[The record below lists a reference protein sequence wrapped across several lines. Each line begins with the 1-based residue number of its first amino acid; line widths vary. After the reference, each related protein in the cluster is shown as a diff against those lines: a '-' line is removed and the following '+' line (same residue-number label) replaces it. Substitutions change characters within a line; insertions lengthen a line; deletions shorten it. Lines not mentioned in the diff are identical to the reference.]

1 MATSAPPSVLRT
13 LYKRRVAPWLSESLR
28 FKLTFLSKQG
38 YWPDMQHPRSLMEK
52 VAWLL
57 RYDRNPLR
65 AQVADRVKVREF
77 VAQYAPECKM
87 PAHLWL
93 GTDLTAATW
102 ETLPDKFVIKGNH
115 GSQMTMMVNKSKHSL
130 EEVRKATAS
139 WLQLDYSAVHQ
150 EWVYAHA
157 SRVLV
162 VEEMLEL
169 ESDAPPDWKFLC
181 GNGKTLLI
189 QLDLGRFATHRRN
202 LYNREFVRFQD
213 AMIADLPG
221 GVDVAKPVAFGK
233 ALAIA
238 EKLAAQFDFIRVDL
252 YIVGNDIYFG
262 ELTNYPG
269 AAMDALK
276 PKSLD
281 FAIGSQI
288 KLDGLHTKR

>member
-1 MATSAPPSVLRT
+1 MTTSAPPSVLRT
-13 LYKRRVAPWLSESLR
+13 LYKRHVAPLLSESLR
-28 FKLTFLSKQG
+28 FKQTFLSKHG
-38 YWPDMQHPRSLMEK
+38 YWPDMQQPRSLIEK
-52 VAWLL
+52 IAWLL

-65 AQVADRVKVREF
+65 AQVADRIKVREF
-77 VAQYAPECKM
+77 VAKHAPECKM
-87 PAHLWL
+87 PAHLWV
-93 GTDLTAATW
+93 GTDLTAAIW

-130 EEVRKATAS
+130 QEVRKATEN
-139 WLQLDYSAVHQ
+139 WLQMDYSAVHQ

-162 VEEMLEL
+162 VEELLEL
-169 ESDAPPDWKFLC
+169 GSDVPPDWKFLC
-181 GNGKTLLI
+181 GNGKTLMV

-202 LYNREFVRFQD
+202 LYTREFVRFKD
-213 AMIADLPG
+213 GMIAKLPG
-221 GVDVAKPVAFGK
+221 GVDVAKPVAFDR
-233 ALAIA
+233 AVAIA
-238 EKLAAQFDFIRVDL
+238 EKLAAHFDLLRVDL

-269 AAMDALK
+269 AAMDALT

-288 KLDGLHTKR
+288 RLDGLHTKH